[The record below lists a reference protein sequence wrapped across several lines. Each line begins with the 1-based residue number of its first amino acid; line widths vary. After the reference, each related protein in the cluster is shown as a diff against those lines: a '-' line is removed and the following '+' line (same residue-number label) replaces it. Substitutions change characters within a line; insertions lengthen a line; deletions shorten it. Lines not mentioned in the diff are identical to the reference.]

1 MFLSE
6 EDNTSAEGT
15 SKREPQ
21 GTALLLVEL
30 SSWLLHPAA
39 GAAFAKW

>member
-6 EDNTSAEGT
+6 EDNTPAEGT
-15 SKREPQ
+15 SKHGPW
-21 GTALLLVEL
+21 GIALLWVEL
-30 SSWLLHPAA
+30 SSWHLHPAA